1 MTDPVPLAETVG
13 ALALVDHHVHPVLG
27 TNLSRAVFEEM
38 ITESDRA
45 APAGTSRFD
54 SQLGM
59 AVRRWCAPV
68 LGLPPAVD
76 PDEYL
81 ARRADLGPAE
91 ATRLLLRAS
100 GTACFLVDTGY
111 VLDGMLGLEPMAEA
125 AGAGVAEVVR
135 LERVAELAIVA
146 GDATAA
152 GFADRF
158 RAALWDQAA
167 GACGVKSIIGYR
179 FGLDFDPAPPAA
191 EEITGAAGRWLKE
204 IEQSGGGREA
214 RGRGQQS
221 GGGREAR
228 GRGQQSGSTR
238 VTDPVL
244 LRHLLWA
251 GVERGLPVQVH
262 TGFGDPDA
270 DLRRCNPLFLRG
282 FLERSEPS
290 GVPIMLLHCYPYHRE
305 AGALAQAYPHVYLDV
320 GLALNHVGAR
330 ASAVVA
336 ESLELAPFA
345 KVLFSSDAFGP
356 AELHYLGAL
365 QWRRAT
371 AAVLDAWVG
380 SGDWTAADAARV
392 AGMIGAGNARR
403 VYRLP

>member
-1 MTDPVPLAETVG
+1 MAEPTPLAHAVG
-13 ALALVDHHVHPVLG
+13 NIALVDHHAHPVLG
-27 TNLSRAVFEEM
+27 SNLSRAIFEEL

-45 APAGTSRFD
+45 APTGTTRFD
-54 SQLGM
+54 SQLGI

-68 LGLPPAVD
+68 LGLPPD
-76 PDEYL
+76 TSPDEYL
-81 ARRADLGPAE
+81 ARRAELGPDE

-125 AGAGVAEVVR
+125 AGAGVAEIIR
-135 LERVAELAIVA
+135 LERVAEQAIVA
-146 GDATAA
+146 GDATAD

-179 FGLDFDPAPPAA
+179 FGLDFDPAPPTAA
-191 EEITGAAGRWLKE
+191 EVAEAAGRWLGE
-204 IEQSGGGREA
+204 IEQGGTIRI
-214 RGRGQQS
+214 
-221 GGGREAR
+221 
-228 GRGQQSGSTR
+228 
-238 VTDPVL
+238 TDPAL
-244 LRHLLWA
+244 LRHLLWT

-270 DLRRCNPLFLRG
+270 DLRRCNPLYLRA

-336 ESLELAPFA
+336 ESLELAPFS

-371 AAVLDAWVG
+371 AATLGAWVE
-380 SGDWTAADAARV
+380 SGDWGGADAARV
-392 AGMIGAGNARR
+392 AGMIGADNARR

>member
-1 MTDPVPLAETVG
+1 MAEPTPLAHAVG
-13 ALALVDHHVHPVLG
+13 NIALVDHHAHPVLG
-27 TNLSRAVFEEM
+27 SNLSRAIFEEL

-45 APAGTSRFD
+45 APAGTTRFD
-54 SQLGM
+54 SQLGI

-68 LGLPPAVD
+68 LGLPPD
-76 PDEYL
+76 TSPDEYL
-81 ARRADLGPAE
+81 ARRAELGPDE

-100 GTACFLVDTGY
+100 GTACFRVDTGY

-125 AGAGVAEVVR
+125 AGAGVAEIVR
-135 LERVAELAIVA
+135 LERVAEQAIVA
-146 GDATAA
+146 GDATAD
-152 GFADRF
+152 GFADQF

-179 FGLDFDPAPPAA
+179 FGLDVDPAPPTAA
-191 EEITGAAGRWLKE
+191 EVAEAAGRWLGD
-204 IEQSGGGREA
+204 IEQGG
-214 RGRGQQS
+214 S
-221 GGGREAR
+221 I
-228 GRGQQSGSTR
+228 R

-244 LRHLLWA
+244 LRHLLWT

-270 DLRRCNPLFLRG
+270 DLRRCNPLYLRAL
-282 FLERSEPS
+282 LELAEPR

-336 ESLELAPFA
+336 ESLELAPFS

-371 AAVLDAWVG
+371 AATLGAWVE
-380 SGDWTAADAARV
+380 SGDWGGADAARV
-392 AGMIGAGNARR
+392 AGMIGADNARR

>member
-1 MTDPVPLAETVG
+1 MGEGAALADTIG
-13 ALALVDHHVHPVLG
+13 GLALVDHHVHPVLG
-27 TNLSRAVFEEM
+27 SGLSRAVFEEL

-54 SQLGM
+54 SQLGV
-59 AVRRWCAPV
+59 AIRRWCSPV
-68 LGLPPAVD
+68 LGLPPSAT
-76 PDEYL
+76 PEEYL
-81 ARRADLGPAE
+81 SRRAELGPTAV
-91 ATRLLLRAS
+91 TRLFLRAAGVS
-100 GTACFLVDTGY
+100 CFLVDTGY

-125 AGAGVAEVVR
+125 ADAGVSEIVR
-135 LERVAELAIVA
+135 LECVAEQVITA

-152 GFADRF
+152 GFAGRF

-167 GACGVKSIIGYR
+167 GACGVKSIIAYR
-179 FGLDFDPAPPAA
+179 FGLDFEPEPPAA
-191 EEITGAAGRWLKE
+191 AEVTAAAGQWLRE
-204 IEQSGGGREA
+204 IGQGGSVRI
-214 RGRGQQS
+214 
-221 GGGREAR
+221 
-228 GRGQQSGSTR
+228 
-238 VTDPVL
+238 TDPVL
-244 LRHLLWA
+244 LRHLLWT
-251 GVERGLPVQVH
+251 GIERGLPVQVH

-270 DLRRCNPLFLRG
+270 DLRRCDPLLLRG

-290 GVPIMLLHCYPYHRE
+290 GVPVMLLHCYPYHRQ
-305 AGALAQAYPHVYLDV
+305 AGALAQGYPHVYLDV

-371 AAVLDAWVG
+371 AATLGAWVD

-392 AGMIGAGNARR
+392 AEMVGAGNARR
-403 VYRLP
+403 VYRLPD

>member
-1 MTDPVPLAETVG
+1 VAAGGTGHRARMAEPTPLDVAVG
-13 ALALVDHHVHPVLG
+13 NIALVDHHAHPVLG
-27 TNLSRAVFEEM
+27 SSLSRPVFEEL

-45 APAGTSRFD
+45 APAGTTRFD
-54 SQLGM
+54 SQLGI

-68 LGLPPAVD
+68 LGLPPDAS

-81 ARRADLGPAE
+81 ARRAELGPAE

-125 AGAGVAEVVR
+125 AGAGVAEIVR
-135 LERVAELAIVA
+135 LERVAERSVMA
-146 GDATAA
+146 GDATAD

-158 RAALWDQAA
+158 RTALWDQAA

-191 EEITGAAGRWLKE
+191 AEVAEAAGRWLGE
-204 IEQSGGGREA
+204 IERGGTIRI
-214 RGRGQQS
+214 
-221 GGGREAR
+221 
-228 GRGQQSGSTR
+228 
-238 VTDPVL
+238 TDPVL
-244 LRHLLWA
+244 LRHLLWT

-270 DLRRCNPLFLRG
+270 DLRRCNPLYLRA
-282 FLERSEPS
+282 FLERSEPR

-336 ESLELAPFA
+336 ESLELAPFS

-371 AAVLDAWVG
+371 AATLGAWVE
-380 SGDWTAADAARV
+380 SGEWGGADAARV
-392 AGMIGAGNARR
+392 AGMIGADNARR

>member
-1 MTDPVPLAETVG
+1 MAEPTPLAHAVG
-13 ALALVDHHVHPVLG
+13 NIALVDHHAHPVLG
-27 TNLSRAVFEEM
+27 SGLSRAVFEEL

-45 APAGTSRFD
+45 APAGTTRFD
-54 SQLGM
+54 SQLGI

-68 LGLPPAVD
+68 LGLPPD
-76 PDEYL
+76 TSPDEYL
-81 ARRADLGPAE
+81 ARRAELGPDE

-125 AGAGVAEVVR
+125 AGAGVAEIVR
-135 LERVAELAIVA
+135 LERVAEQAIVA
-146 GDATAA
+146 GDATAD

-179 FGLDFDPAPPAA
+179 FGLDFDPAPPTAA
-191 EEITGAAGRWLKE
+191 EVAEAAGRWLGE
-204 IEQSGGGREA
+204 IEQGGTIRI
-214 RGRGQQS
+214 
-221 GGGREAR
+221 
-228 GRGQQSGSTR
+228 
-238 VTDPVL
+238 TDPAL
-244 LRHLLWA
+244 LRHLLWT

-270 DLRRCNPLFLRG
+270 DLRRCNPLYLRA

-336 ESLELAPFA
+336 ESLELAPFS

-371 AAVLDAWVG
+371 AATLGAWVE
-380 SGDWTAADAARV
+380 SGDWGGADAARV
-392 AGMIGAGNARR
+392 AGMIGADNARR

>member
-1 MTDPVPLAETVG
+1 MAEPTPLAHAVG
-13 ALALVDHHVHPVLG
+13 NIALVDHHAHPVLG
-27 TNLSRAVFEEM
+27 SNLSRAIFEEL

-54 SQLGM
+54 SQLGI

-68 LGLPPAVD
+68 LGLPPD
-76 PDEYL
+76 TSPDEYL
-81 ARRADLGPAE
+81 ARRAELGPDE

-125 AGAGVAEVVR
+125 AGAGVAEIIR
-135 LERVAELAIVA
+135 LERVAEQAIVA
-146 GDATAA
+146 GDATAD
-152 GFADRF
+152 GFADQF

-179 FGLDFDPAPPAA
+179 FGLDFDPAPPTAA
-191 EEITGAAGRWLKE
+191 EVAEAAGRWLGE
-204 IEQSGGGREA
+204 IEQGGTIRI
-214 RGRGQQS
+214 
-221 GGGREAR
+221 
-228 GRGQQSGSTR
+228 
-238 VTDPVL
+238 TDPAL
-244 LRHLLWA
+244 LRHLLWT

-270 DLRRCNPLFLRG
+270 DLRRCNPLYLRA

-336 ESLELAPFA
+336 ESLELAPFS

-371 AAVLDAWVG
+371 AATLGAWVE
-380 SGDWTAADAARV
+380 SGDWGGADAARV
-392 AGMIGAGNARR
+392 AGMIGADNARR

>member
-1 MTDPVPLAETVG
+1 MGEGAALADTVG
-13 ALALVDHHVHPVLG
+13 ALALVDHHAHPVLG
-27 TNLSRAVFEEM
+27 SGLSRAVFEEL

-54 SQLGM
+54 SQLGV
-59 AVRRWCAPV
+59 AIRRWCAPI
-68 LGLPPAVD
+68 LGLLPAAT
-76 PDEYL
+76 PEEYL
-81 ARRADLGPAE
+81 SRRADLGPAE
-91 ATRLLLRAS
+91 VNRLFLRATGVS
-100 GTACFLVDTGY
+100 CFLVDTGY
-111 VLDGMLGLEPMAEA
+111 LMDGMLGLEPMAEA
-125 AGAGVAEVVR
+125 ADAGVTEIVR
-135 LERVAELAIVA
+135 LESVAEQVITA

-152 GFADRF
+152 GFTGRF

-167 GACGVKSIIGYR
+167 GACGVKSIIAYR
-179 FGLDFDPAPPAA
+179 FGLDFDPEPPAA
-191 EEITGAAGRWLKE
+191 AEVTAAVGRWLRD
-204 IEQSGGGREA
+204 IGQGG
-214 RGRGQQS
+214 S
-221 GGGREAR
+221 V
-228 GRGQQSGSTR
+228 R

-251 GVERGLPVQVH
+251 GIERGLPVQVH

-290 GVPIMLLHCYPYHRE
+290 GVPIMLLHCYPYHRQ
-305 AGALAQAYPHVYLDV
+305 AGALAQGYPHVYLDV

-371 AAVLDAWVG
+371 TAILGGWVDA
-380 SGDWTAADAARV
+380 GDWTAADAARV
-392 AGMIGAGNARR
+392 AEMIGAGNARR
-403 VYRLP
+403 VYRLPD

>member
-1 MTDPVPLAETVG
+1 MADPAPLADAVDG
-13 ALALVDHHVHPVLG
+13 LALVDHHVHPVFG
-27 TNLSRAVFEEM
+27 NNLPRAVFEEL

-45 APAGTSRFD
+45 APAGTTRFD
-54 SQLGM
+54 SQLGI

-68 LGLPPAVD
+68 LGLPPAAE
-76 PDEYL
+76 PDDYL
-81 ARRADLGPAE
+81 ARRAELGPAE
-91 ATRLLLRAS
+91 ATRLLLRAT
-100 GTACFLVDTGY
+100 GTACYLVDTGY
-111 VLDGMLGLEPMAEA
+111 VLDGLLGLEPMAEA
-125 AGAGVAEVVR
+125 AAAGVAEIVR
-135 LERVAELAIVA
+135 LESVAERAVA
-146 GDATAA
+146 AGGATAA
-152 GFADRF
+152 GFAERF

-191 EEITGAAGRWLKE
+191 AEITAAAGRWLAE
-204 IEQSGGGREA
+204 IEQGGPV
-214 RGRGQQS
+214 
-221 GGGREAR
+221 
-228 GRGQQSGSTR
+228 R

-244 LRHLLWA
+244 LRHLLWT
-251 GVERGLPVQVH
+251 GVERGLPVQIH

-336 ESLELAPFA
+336 ESMELAPFGQ
-345 KVLFSSDAFGP
+345 VLFSSDAFGP

-371 AAVLDAWVG
+371 AATLGAWVAA
-380 SGDWTAADAARV
+380 GDWTAADAVRV
-392 AGMIGAGNARR
+392 AEMIGAGNARR

>member
-1 MTDPVPLAETVG
+1 MAEPTPLAHAVG
-13 ALALVDHHVHPVLG
+13 NIALVDHHAHPVLG
-27 TNLSRAVFEEM
+27 SNLSRAIFEEL

-45 APAGTSRFD
+45 APAGTTRFD
-54 SQLGM
+54 SQLGI

-68 LGLPPAVD
+68 LGLPPD
-76 PDEYL
+76 TSPDEYL
-81 ARRADLGPAE
+81 ARRAELGPDE

-125 AGAGVAEVVR
+125 AGAGVAEIIR
-135 LERVAELAIVA
+135 LERVAEQAIMA
-146 GDATAA
+146 GDATAD

-179 FGLDFDPAPPAA
+179 FGLDFDPAPPTAA
-191 EEITGAAGRWLKE
+191 EVAEAAGRWLGE
-204 IEQSGGGREA
+204 IEQGGAIRI
-214 RGRGQQS
+214 
-221 GGGREAR
+221 
-228 GRGQQSGSTR
+228 
-238 VTDPVL
+238 TDPAL
-244 LRHLLWA
+244 LRHLLWT

-270 DLRRCNPLFLRG
+270 DLRRCNPLYLRA

-336 ESLELAPFA
+336 ESLELAPFS

-371 AAVLDAWVG
+371 AATLGAWVE
-380 SGDWTAADAARV
+380 SGDWGGADAARV
-392 AGMIGAGNARR
+392 AGMIGADNARR

>member
-1 MTDPVPLAETVG
+1 MAEPTPLAHAVG
-13 ALALVDHHVHPVLG
+13 NIALVDHHAHPVLG
-27 TNLSRAVFEEM
+27 SNLSRAIFEEL

-45 APAGTSRFD
+45 APAGTTRFD
-54 SQLGM
+54 SQLGI

-68 LGLPPAVD
+68 LGLPPD
-76 PDEYL
+76 TSPDEYL
-81 ARRADLGPAE
+81 ARRAELGPDE

-125 AGAGVAEVVR
+125 AGAGVAEIVR
-135 LERVAELAIVA
+135 LERVAEQAIMA
-146 GDATAA
+146 GDATAD

-179 FGLDFDPAPPAA
+179 FGLDFDPAPPTAA
-191 EEITGAAGRWLKE
+191 EVAEAAGRWLGE
-204 IEQSGGGREA
+204 IEQGGTIRI
-214 RGRGQQS
+214 
-221 GGGREAR
+221 
-228 GRGQQSGSTR
+228 
-238 VTDPVL
+238 TDPAL
-244 LRHLLWA
+244 LRHLLWT

-270 DLRRCNPLFLRG
+270 DLRRCNPLYLRA

-336 ESLELAPFA
+336 ESLELAPFS

-371 AAVLDAWVG
+371 AATLGAWVE
-380 SGDWTAADAARV
+380 SGDWGGADAARV
-392 AGMIGAGNARR
+392 AGMIGADNARR

>member
-1 MTDPVPLAETVG
+1 MAEPVPLAGAVD
-13 ALALVDHHVHPVLG
+13 ALALVDHHAHPVLCSS
-27 TNLSRAVFEEM
+27 LSRAVFEEL

-45 APAGTSRFD
+45 APAGTTRFD
-54 SQLGM
+54 SQLGI

-68 LGLPPAVD
+68 LGLPAGASPE
-76 PDEYL
+76 EYL
-81 ARRADLGPAE
+81 ARRADLGPDE
-91 ATRLLLRAS
+91 ATRLFLRAS

-111 VLDGMLGLEPMAEA
+111 ALDGMLGLEPMAEA
-125 AGAGVAEVVR
+125 AGAGVAEIVR
-135 LERVAELAIVA
+135 LERVAEQAIVA
-146 GDATAA
+146 GDATAE

-158 RAALWDQAA
+158 RAVLWDQAA

-179 FGLDFDPAPPAA
+179 FGLDFDPAPPASA
-191 EEITGAAGRWLKE
+191 EVAAAAGRWLGD
-204 IEQSGGGREA
+204 IEQGGSVRI
-214 RGRGQQS
+214 S
-221 GGGREAR
+221 
-228 GRGQQSGSTR
+228 
-238 VTDPVL
+238 DPVL
-244 LRHLLWA
+244 LRHLLWT
-251 GVERGLPVQVH
+251 GVERGLPVQIH

-270 DLRRCNPLFLRG
+270 DMRRCNPLYLRG
-282 FLERSEPS
+282 FLEHSEPS

-336 ESLELAPFA
+336 ESLELAPFS

-371 AAVLDAWVG
+371 AATLGAWVG
-380 SGDWTAADAARV
+380 SGDWGTADAVRV
-392 AGMIGAGNARR
+392 AGMIGADNARR

>member
-1 MTDPVPLAETVG
+1 MAEPAPLDVAVG
-13 ALALVDHHVHPVLG
+13 NIALVDHHAHPVLG
-27 TNLSRAVFEEM
+27 SSLSRPVFEEL

-45 APAGTSRFD
+45 APAGTTRFD
-54 SQLGM
+54 SQLGI

-68 LGLPPAVD
+68 LGLPPDAS

-81 ARRADLGPAE
+81 ARRAELGPAE

-125 AGAGVAEVVR
+125 AGAGVAEIVR
-135 LERVAELAIVA
+135 LERVAERSVMA
-146 GDATAA
+146 GDATAD

-158 RAALWDQAA
+158 RTALWDQAA

-191 EEITGAAGRWLKE
+191 AEVAEAAGRWLGE
-204 IEQSGGGREA
+204 IERGGTIRI
-214 RGRGQQS
+214 
-221 GGGREAR
+221 
-228 GRGQQSGSTR
+228 
-238 VTDPVL
+238 TDPVL
-244 LRHLLWA
+244 LRHLLWT

-270 DLRRCNPLFLRG
+270 DLRRCDPLFLRG
-282 FLERSEPS
+282 FLERTEPS
-290 GVPIMLLHCYPYHRE
+290 GVPIMLLHCYPYHRQ
-305 AGALAQAYPHVYLDV
+305 AGALAQGYPHVYLDV
-320 GLALNHVGAR
+320 GLTLNHVGAR

-371 AAVLDAWVG
+371 AATLGAWVD

-392 AGMIGAGNARR
+392 AEMIGAGNARR
-403 VYRLP
+403 VYRLPD

>member
-1 MTDPVPLAETVG
+1 MAEPTPLAHAVG
-13 ALALVDHHVHPVLG
+13 NIALVDHHAHPVLG
-27 TNLSRAVFEEM
+27 SNLSRAIFEEL

-54 SQLGM
+54 SQLGI

-68 LGLPPAVD
+68 LGLPPD
-76 PDEYL
+76 TSPDEYL
-81 ARRADLGPAE
+81 ARRAELGPDE

-125 AGAGVAEVVR
+125 AGAGVAEIIR
-135 LERVAELAIVA
+135 LERVAEQAIVA
-146 GDATAA
+146 GDATAD

-179 FGLDFDPAPPAA
+179 FGLDFDPAPPTAA
-191 EEITGAAGRWLKE
+191 EVAEAAGRWLGE
-204 IEQSGGGREA
+204 IEQGGTIRI
-214 RGRGQQS
+214 
-221 GGGREAR
+221 
-228 GRGQQSGSTR
+228 
-238 VTDPVL
+238 TDPAL
-244 LRHLLWA
+244 LRHLLWT

-270 DLRRCNPLFLRG
+270 DLRRCNPLYLRA

-290 GVPIMLLHCYPYHRE
+290 GVPIMMLHCYPYHRE

-336 ESLELAPFA
+336 ESLELAPFS

-371 AAVLDAWVG
+371 AATLGAWVE
-380 SGDWTAADAARV
+380 SGDWGGADAARV
-392 AGMIGAGNARR
+392 AGMIGADNARR

>member
-1 MTDPVPLAETVG
+1 MAEPTPLAHAVG
-13 ALALVDHHVHPVLG
+13 NIALVDHHAHPVLG
-27 TNLSRAVFEEM
+27 SNLSRAIFEEL

-45 APAGTSRFD
+45 APAGTTRFD
-54 SQLGM
+54 SQLGI

-68 LGLPPAVD
+68 LGLPPD
-76 PDEYL
+76 TSPDEYL
-81 ARRADLGPAE
+81 ARRAELGPDE

-125 AGAGVAEVVR
+125 AGAGVAEIVR
-135 LERVAELAIVA
+135 LERVAERAIVA
-146 GDATAA
+146 GDATAD

-179 FGLDFDPAPPAA
+179 FGLDFDPAPPTAA
-191 EEITGAAGRWLKE
+191 EVAEAAGRWLGE
-204 IEQSGGGREA
+204 IEQGGTIRI
-214 RGRGQQS
+214 
-221 GGGREAR
+221 
-228 GRGQQSGSTR
+228 
-238 VTDPVL
+238 TDPAL
-244 LRHLLWA
+244 LRHLLWT

-270 DLRRCNPLFLRG
+270 DLRRCNPLYLRA

-290 GVPIMLLHCYPYHRE
+290 GVPIMMLHCYPYHRE

-336 ESLELAPFA
+336 ESLELAPFS

-371 AAVLDAWVG
+371 AATLGAWVE
-380 SGDWTAADAARV
+380 SGDWGGADAARV
-392 AGMIGAGNARR
+392 AGMIGADNARR

>member
-1 MTDPVPLAETVG
+1 M
-13 ALALVDHHVHPVLG
+13 
-27 TNLSRAVFEEM
+27 
-38 ITESDRA
+38 
-45 APAGTSRFD
+45 
-54 SQLGM
+54 
-59 AVRRWCAPV
+59 
-68 LGLPPAVD
+68 
-76 PDEYL
+76 
-81 ARRADLGPAE
+81 
-91 ATRLLLRAS
+91 
-100 GTACFLVDTGY
+100 DTGY

-135 LERVAELAIVA
+135 LERVAEQAVLA

-167 GACGVKSIIGYR
+167 GACAVKSIIGYR
-179 FGLDFDPAPPAA
+179 CGLDFDPAPPDAA
-191 EEITGAAGRWLKE
+191 EVTAAAGRWLGE
-204 IEQSGGGREA
+204 IEQSDSIRI
-214 RGRGQQS
+214 
-221 GGGREAR
+221 
-228 GRGQQSGSTR
+228 
-238 VTDPVL
+238 TDPVL

-270 DLRRCNPLFLRG
+270 DLRRCNPLFLRA

-330 ASAVVA
+330 ASAA
-336 ESLELAPFA
+336 S
-345 KVLFSSDAFGP
+345 
-356 AELHYLGAL
+356 LGA
-365 QWRRAT
+365 
-371 AAVLDAWVG
+371 WVD
-380 SGDWTAADAARV
+380 SGDWSAADAARV

>member
-1 MTDPVPLAETVG
+1 MAEPTPLAHAVG
-13 ALALVDHHVHPVLG
+13 NIALVDHHAHPVLG
-27 TNLSRAVFEEM
+27 SNLSRAIFEEL

-45 APAGTSRFD
+45 APAGTTRFD
-54 SQLGM
+54 SQLGI

-68 LGLPPAVD
+68 LGLPPD
-76 PDEYL
+76 TSPDEYL
-81 ARRADLGPAE
+81 ARRAELGPDE

-125 AGAGVAEVVR
+125 AGAGVAEIIR
-135 LERVAELAIVA
+135 LERVAEQAIVA
-146 GDATAA
+146 GDATAD
-152 GFADRF
+152 GFADQF

-179 FGLDFDPAPPAA
+179 FGLDFDPAPPTAA
-191 EEITGAAGRWLKE
+191 EVAEAAGRWLGE
-204 IEQSGGGREA
+204 IEQGGTIRI
-214 RGRGQQS
+214 
-221 GGGREAR
+221 
-228 GRGQQSGSTR
+228 
-238 VTDPVL
+238 TDPAL
-244 LRHLLWA
+244 LRHLLWT

-270 DLRRCNPLFLRG
+270 DLRRCNPLYLRA

-336 ESLELAPFA
+336 ESLELAPFS

-371 AAVLDAWVG
+371 AATLGAWVE
-380 SGDWTAADAARV
+380 SGDWGGADAARV
-392 AGMIGAGNARR
+392 AGMIGADNARR

>member
-1 MTDPVPLAETVG
+1 MAEPTPLAHAVG
-13 ALALVDHHVHPVLG
+13 NIALVDHHAHPVLG
-27 TNLSRAVFEEM
+27 SNLSRAIFEEL

-45 APAGTSRFD
+45 APAGTTRFD
-54 SQLGM
+54 SQLGI

-68 LGLPPAVD
+68 LGLPPD
-76 PDEYL
+76 TSPDEYL
-81 ARRADLGPAE
+81 ARRAELGPDE

-125 AGAGVAEVVR
+125 AGAGVAEIIR
-135 LERVAELAIVA
+135 LERVAEQAIVA
-146 GDATAA
+146 GDATAD

-179 FGLDFDPAPPAA
+179 FGLDFDPAPPTAA
-191 EEITGAAGRWLKE
+191 EVAEAAGRWLGE
-204 IEQSGGGREA
+204 IEQGGAIRI
-214 RGRGQQS
+214 
-221 GGGREAR
+221 
-228 GRGQQSGSTR
+228 
-238 VTDPVL
+238 TDPAL
-244 LRHLLWA
+244 LRHLLWT

-270 DLRRCNPLFLRG
+270 DLRRCNPLYLRA

-336 ESLELAPFA
+336 ESLELAPFS

-371 AAVLDAWVG
+371 AATLGAWVE
-380 SGDWTAADAARV
+380 SGDWGGADAARV
-392 AGMIGAGNARR
+392 AGMIGADNARR

>member
-1 MTDPVPLAETVG
+1 MAEPAPLAVAVG
-13 ALALVDHHVHPVLG
+13 NIALVDHHVHPVLG
-27 TNLSRAVFEEM
+27 SSLSRAIFEEL

-45 APAGTSRFD
+45 APAGTTRFD
-54 SQLGM
+54 SQLGI

-68 LGLPPAVD
+68 LGLPPD
-76 PDEYL
+76 TSPDEYL
-81 ARRADLGPAE
+81 ARRAELGPAE

-125 AGAGVAEVVR
+125 AGAGVAEIVR
-135 LERVAELAIVA
+135 LERVAERSVMA
-146 GDATAA
+146 GDATAD

-158 RAALWDQAA
+158 RTALWDQAA

-191 EEITGAAGRWLKE
+191 AEVAEAAGRWLGE
-204 IEQSGGGREA
+204 IERGGTIRI
-214 RGRGQQS
+214 
-221 GGGREAR
+221 
-228 GRGQQSGSTR
+228 
-238 VTDPVL
+238 TDPVL
-244 LRHLLWA
+244 LRHLLWT

-270 DLRRCNPLFLRG
+270 DLRRCNPLYLRA
-282 FLERSEPS
+282 FLERSEPR

-336 ESLELAPFA
+336 ESLELAPFS

-371 AAVLDAWVG
+371 AATLGAWVE
-380 SGDWTAADAARV
+380 SGEWGGADAARV
-392 AGMIGAGNARR
+392 AGMIGADNARR

>member
-1 MTDPVPLAETVG
+1 MAEPTPLAHAVG
-13 ALALVDHHVHPVLG
+13 NIALVDHHAHPVLG
-27 TNLSRAVFEEM
+27 SNLSRAIFEEL

-45 APAGTSRFD
+45 APAGTTRFD
-54 SQLGM
+54 SQLGI

-68 LGLPPAVD
+68 LGLPPD
-76 PDEYL
+76 TSPEEYL
-81 ARRADLGPAE
+81 ARRAELGPDE

-125 AGAGVAEVVR
+125 AGAGVAEIVR
-135 LERVAELAIVA
+135 LERVAEQAIVA
-146 GDATAA
+146 GDATAD

-179 FGLDFDPAPPAA
+179 FGLDFDPAPPTAA
-191 EEITGAAGRWLKE
+191 EVAEAAGRWLGE
-204 IEQSGGGREA
+204 IEQGGTIRI
-214 RGRGQQS
+214 
-221 GGGREAR
+221 
-228 GRGQQSGSTR
+228 
-238 VTDPVL
+238 TDPAL
-244 LRHLLWA
+244 LRHLLWT

-270 DLRRCNPLFLRG
+270 DLRRCNPLYLRA

-336 ESLELAPFA
+336 ESLELAPFS

-371 AAVLDAWVG
+371 AATLGAWVE
-380 SGDWTAADAARV
+380 SGDWGGADAARV
-392 AGMIGAGNARR
+392 AGMIGADNARR

>member
-1 MTDPVPLAETVG
+1 MAEPTPLAHAVG
-13 ALALVDHHVHPVLG
+13 NIALVDHHAHPVLG
-27 TNLSRAVFEEM
+27 SNLSRAIFEEL

-45 APAGTSRFD
+45 APTGTTRFD
-54 SQLGM
+54 SQLGI

-68 LGLPPAVD
+68 LGLPPD
-76 PDEYL
+76 TSPDEYL
-81 ARRADLGPAE
+81 ARRAELGPDE

-125 AGAGVAEVVR
+125 AGAGVAEIVR
-135 LERVAELAIVA
+135 LERVAEQAIVA
-146 GDATAA
+146 GDATAD

-179 FGLDFDPAPPAA
+179 FGLDFDPAPPTAA
-191 EEITGAAGRWLKE
+191 EVAEAAGRWLGE
-204 IEQSGGGREA
+204 IEQGGTIRI
-214 RGRGQQS
+214 
-221 GGGREAR
+221 
-228 GRGQQSGSTR
+228 
-238 VTDPVL
+238 TDPAL
-244 LRHLLWA
+244 LRHLLWT

-270 DLRRCNPLFLRG
+270 DLRRCNPLYLRA

-336 ESLELAPFA
+336 ESLELAPFS

-371 AAVLDAWVG
+371 AATLGAWVE
-380 SGDWTAADAARV
+380 SGDWGGADAARV
-392 AGMIGAGNARR
+392 AGMIGADNARR

>member
-1 MTDPVPLAETVG
+1 MGEGAALADTVG

-27 TNLSRAVFEEM
+27 RGLPRAVFEEL

-54 SQLGM
+54 SQLGV
-59 AVRRWCAPV
+59 AIRRWCAPV
-68 LGLPPAVD
+68 LGLPPAAT
-76 PDEYL
+76 PEEYL
-81 ARRADLGPAE
+81 SRRTELGPAE
-91 ATRLLLRAS
+91 VTRLFLRATGVS
-100 GTACFLVDTGY
+100 CFLVDTGY

-125 AGAGVAEVVR
+125 ADAGVSEIVR
-135 LERVAELAIVA
+135 LERVAEQVITA

-152 GFADRF
+152 GFAGRF
-158 RAALWDQAA
+158 RTALWDQAA
-167 GACGVKSIIGYR
+167 GACGVKSIIAYR
-179 FGLDFDPAPPAA
+179 FGLDFDPEPPAA
-191 EEITGAAGRWLKE
+191 AAVTAAAGRWLRE
-204 IEQSGGGREA
+204 IGQGG
-214 RGRGQQS
+214 S
-221 GGGREAR
+221 V
-228 GRGQQSGSTR
+228 R

-244 LRHLLWA
+244 LRHLLWT
-251 GVERGLPVQVH
+251 GIERGLPVQVH

-270 DLRRCNPLFLRG
+270 DLRRCDPLLLRG

-290 GVPIMLLHCYPYHRE
+290 GVPVMLLHCYPYHRQ
-305 AGALAQAYPHVYLDV
+305 AGALAQGYPHVYLDV

-371 AAVLDAWVG
+371 AATLGAWVD

-392 AGMIGAGNARR
+392 AEMIGAGNARR
-403 VYRLP
+403 VYRLPD

>member
-1 MTDPVPLAETVG
+1 MAEPALLADTVG
-13 ALALVDHHVHPVLG
+13 ALALVDHHAHGVLG
-27 TNLSRAVFEEM
+27 TSLSRPVFEEL

-45 APAGTSRFD
+45 VPAGTTRFD
-54 SQLGM
+54 SQLGI
-59 AVRRWCAPV
+59 AVRRWCGPV
-68 LGLPPAVD
+68 LGLSPDAS

-81 ARRADLGPAE
+81 ARRGDLGPDE

-125 AGAGVAEVVR
+125 AGAGVAEIVR
-135 LERVAELAIVA
+135 LERVAEQAIVA
-146 GDATAA
+146 GDATAD

-179 FGLDFDPAPPAA
+179 FGLDFDPAPPTAA
-191 EEITGAAGRWLKE
+191 EVAEAAGRWLGE
-204 IEQSGGGREA
+204 IEQGGTIRI
-214 RGRGQQS
+214 
-221 GGGREAR
+221 
-228 GRGQQSGSTR
+228 
-238 VTDPVL
+238 TDPAL
-244 LRHLLWA
+244 LRHLLWT

-270 DLRRCNPLFLRG
+270 DLRRCNPLYLRA

-336 ESLELAPFA
+336 ESLELAPFS

-356 AELHYLGAL
+356 AELHYLGAR

-371 AAVLDAWVG
+371 AATLGAWVE
-380 SGDWTAADAARV
+380 SGDWGGADAARV
-392 AGMIGAGNARR
+392 AGMIGADNARR

>member
-1 MTDPVPLAETVG
+1 MAEPAPLADSVG
-13 ALALVDHHVHPVLG
+13 ALALVDHHAHPVLG
-27 TNLSRAVFEEM
+27 TSLSRAVFEEL

-45 APAGTSRFD
+45 APAGTTRFD
-54 SQLGM
+54 SQLGI

-68 LGLPPAVD
+68 LGLAPDAS

-81 ARRADLGPAE
+81 ARRSDLGPDE

-111 VLDGMLGLEPMAEA
+111 VLDGMLGLEPMADA
-125 AGAGVAEVVR
+125 AA
-135 LERVAELAIVA
+135 
-146 GDATAA
+146 D
-152 GFADRF
+152 GFAGRF
-158 RAALWDQAA
+158 RTALWAQAA

-179 FGLDFDPAPPAA
+179 FGLDFDPAPPTAA
-191 EEITGAAGRWLKE
+191 EVAEAAGRWLRD
-204 IEQSGGGREA
+204 IEQGG
-214 RGRGQQS
+214 S
-221 GGGREAR
+221 I
-228 GRGQQSGSTR
+228 R

-244 LRHLLWA
+244 LRHLLWT

-270 DLRRCNPLFLRG
+270 DLRRCNPLFLRA
-282 FLERSEPS
+282 FLELAEPR

-330 ASAVVA
+330 AGAVVA

-371 AAVLDAWVG
+371 AATLGAWVA
-380 SGDWTAADAARV
+380 SGDWSAADAARV
-392 AGMIGAGNARR
+392 AAMIGSGNARR

>member
-1 MTDPVPLAETVG
+1 MAEPTPLAHAVG
-13 ALALVDHHVHPVLG
+13 NIALVDHHAHPVLG
-27 TNLSRAVFEEM
+27 SNLSRAIFEEL

-54 SQLGM
+54 SQLGI

-68 LGLPPAVD
+68 LGLPPD
-76 PDEYL
+76 TSPDEYL
-81 ARRADLGPAE
+81 ARRAELGPDE

-125 AGAGVAEVVR
+125 AGAGVAEIIR
-135 LERVAELAIVA
+135 LERVAEQAIVA
-146 GDATAA
+146 GDATAD

-179 FGLDFDPAPPAA
+179 FGLDFDPAPPTAA
-191 EEITGAAGRWLKE
+191 EVAEAAGRWLGE
-204 IEQSGGGREA
+204 IEQGGTIRI
-214 RGRGQQS
+214 
-221 GGGREAR
+221 
-228 GRGQQSGSTR
+228 
-238 VTDPVL
+238 TDPAL
-244 LRHLLWA
+244 LRHLLWT

-270 DLRRCNPLFLRG
+270 DLRRCNPLYLRA

-336 ESLELAPFA
+336 ESLELAPFS

-371 AAVLDAWVG
+371 AATLGAWVE
-380 SGDWTAADAARV
+380 SGDWGGADAARV
-392 AGMIGAGNARR
+392 AGMIGADNARR

>member
-1 MTDPVPLAETVG
+1 MAEPTPLAHAVG
-13 ALALVDHHVHPVLG
+13 NIALVDHHAHPVLG
-27 TNLSRAVFEEM
+27 SNLSRAIFEEL

-45 APAGTSRFD
+45 APAGTTRFD
-54 SQLGM
+54 SQLGI

-68 LGLPPAVD
+68 LGLPPD
-76 PDEYL
+76 TSPDEYL
-81 ARRADLGPAE
+81 ARRAELGPDE

-125 AGAGVAEVVR
+125 AGAGVAEIVR
-135 LERVAELAIVA
+135 LERVAEQAIVA
-146 GDATAA
+146 GDATAD

-179 FGLDFDPAPPAA
+179 FGLDFDPAPPTAA
-191 EEITGAAGRWLKE
+191 EVAEAAGRWLGE
-204 IEQSGGGREA
+204 IEQGG
-214 RGRGQQS
+214 S
-221 GGGREAR
+221 I
-228 GRGQQSGSTR
+228 R
-238 VTDPVL
+238 VSDPVL
-244 LRHLLWA
+244 LRHLLWT
-251 GVERGLPVQVH
+251 GVERGLPVQIH

-270 DLRRCNPLFLRG
+270 DLRRCNPLFLRA
-282 FLERSEPS
+282 FLERSEPT
-290 GVPIMLLHCYPYHRE
+290 GVPVMLLHCYPYHRE

-336 ESLELAPFA
+336 ESMELAPFG

-371 AAVLDAWVG
+371 AATLGAWV
-380 SGDWTAADAARV
+380 SAGDWSAADAVRV
-392 AGMIGAGNARR
+392 AEMIGTGNARR

>member
-1 MTDPVPLAETVG
+1 MAEPTPLAHAVG
-13 ALALVDHHVHPVLG
+13 NIALVDHHAHPVLG
-27 TNLSRAVFEEM
+27 SNLSRAIFEEL

-45 APAGTSRFD
+45 APTGTTRFD
-54 SQLGM
+54 SQLGI

-68 LGLPPAVD
+68 LGLPPD
-76 PDEYL
+76 TSPDEYL
-81 ARRADLGPAE
+81 ARRAELGPDE

-125 AGAGVAEVVR
+125 AGAGVAEIVR
-135 LERVAELAIVA
+135 LERVAEQAIVA
-146 GDATAA
+146 GDATAD
-152 GFADRF
+152 GFADQF

-179 FGLDFDPAPPAA
+179 FGLDFDPAPPTAA
-191 EEITGAAGRWLKE
+191 EVAEAAGRWLGE
-204 IEQSGGGREA
+204 IEQGGTIRI
-214 RGRGQQS
+214 
-221 GGGREAR
+221 
-228 GRGQQSGSTR
+228 
-238 VTDPVL
+238 TDPAL
-244 LRHLLWA
+244 LRHLLWT

-270 DLRRCNPLFLRG
+270 DLRRCNPLYLRA

-336 ESLELAPFA
+336 ESLELAPFS

-371 AAVLDAWVG
+371 AATLGAWVE
-380 SGDWTAADAARV
+380 SGDWGGADAARV
-392 AGMIGAGNARR
+392 AGMIGADNARR